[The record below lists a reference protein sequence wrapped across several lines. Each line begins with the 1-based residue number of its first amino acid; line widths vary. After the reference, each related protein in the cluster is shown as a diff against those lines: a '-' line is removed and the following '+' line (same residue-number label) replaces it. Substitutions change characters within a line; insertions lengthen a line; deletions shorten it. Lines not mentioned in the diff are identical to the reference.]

1 MENLRIIK
9 KYANRR
15 LYDTAISQYV
25 TLAEI
30 KKLVLSH
37 VPLQVVDA
45 NSKQDITNQILLQI
59 ISEEESKQSTLFT
72 TQALQHIIRFYDSS
86 MRSWVKEYIDTLF
99 NLFASRQEEMQHYM
113 QQMLAANP
121 VTVLAELTQKN
132 LAAWRDG
139 HSDQAKQAAKASSKS
154 KKPESKK

>member
-1 MENLRIIK
+1 MNNPRIIK

-30 KKLVLSH
+30 KELVLDH

-59 ISEEESKQSTLFT
+59 ISEEESEQGVLFT
-72 TQALQHIIRFYDSS
+72 TQALQHIIRFYDSN
-86 MRSWVKEYIDTLF
+86 MQNRAREYIDTLF
-99 NLFASRQEEMQHYM
+99 DLFASRQEEMQQYM
-113 QQMLAANP
+113 QQMLTANP
-121 VTVLAELTQKN
+121 VSVLAEMAQKN
-132 LAAWRDG
+132 LAAWRG
-139 HSDQAKQAAKASSKS
+139 KPRGQAKRSANKSAKS
-154 KKPESKK
+154 KT